1 MFAELRE
8 LLRSGAIRRH
18 QLGSKGQK
26 AVHACMKKHGLMTR
40 PDMSIKVEHKLR
52 DLLMNALAA
61 ENRHR
66 TATTAAAA
74 KRIQKAELHTP
85 VSASLEWIAILLS
98 HRLIPLTAV
107 LELLQQLAIE
117 HIVRLHGDGTLRMLL
132 CRDVVAL
139 SGIRH
144 RT

>member
-1 MFAELRE
+1 MQGRNHTPLHFYFHFLYKMMM
-8 LLRSGAIRRH
+8 IP
-18 QLGSKGQK
+18 GSKGH
-26 AVHACMKKHGLMTR
+26 AFHACMIRVL
-40 PDMSIKVEHKLR
+40 
-52 DLLMNALAA
+52 NALAA